1 MDRKIENKA
10 NRLSMPAMLGIFVV
24 IAAVWWS
31 LSDSNFSGNSLKVD
45 KQRLKI
51 ATVKYAVLEDYIPI
65 RGQLKP
71 GRSVYLDAIEGGR
84 VEEIFIEEGSQV
96 EAGDIILRLSNTNLQ
111 LDVISREAQVSEQL
125 NNLRNTR
132 LAIDKETLNLKSELV
147 EIDYR
152 LSKLMRALKQKKS
165 LFERGLISEDDY
177 LATSDEVRYFTQRK
191 ALVAERQSTDKRV
204 RQVQL
209 QQLEDSVQRLQK
221 NLLVASNNLENLNVK
236 APVSGKLTAL
246 NAELGESKDRGERLG
261 QVDKL
266 DSFKIS
272 AQLDEF
278 YIARLQKGQL
288 ASAAISGADYQLRV
302 SKIFSQVNQGQFE
315 IELKFVQEQP
325 KNIRRG
331 KTISAKLKLADGE
344 NVLVVEKGGFIQS
357 TGGNWAFV
365 LNDDTTGAVRQSISS
380 GRSNPDFIEVK
391 TGLKEG
397 DRVVISN
404 YGNYFKF
411 RFVFRWLGNA
421 GINKR
426 WLGSR

>member
-1 MDRKIENKA
+1 MDRKIESKA
-10 NRLSMPAMLGIFVV
+10 NRLSIPVIVGI
-24 IAAVWWS
+24 IGLITLIWWGLADAS
-31 LSDSNFSGNSLKVD
+31 FSGDSFKVD

-65 RGQLKP
+65 RGQIKP
-71 GRSVYLDAIEGGR
+71 SRSVYLDAVEGGR
-84 VEEIFIEEGSQV
+84 VEEILIEEGSQV
-96 EAGDIILRLSNTNLQ
+96 EVGDIILRLSNTNLQ

-147 EIDYR
+147 EVDYQ
-152 LSKLMRALKQKKS
+152 LSKLTRALKQKKS
-165 LFERGLISEDDY
+165 LFKRGLISEDDY
-177 LATSDEVRYFTQRK
+177 LATNDEVRYFTQRR
-191 ALVAERQSTDKRV
+191 ALVVERQDTDKRV

-209 QQLEDSVQRLQK
+209 KQLEGSVQRLQK
-221 NLLVASNNLENLNVK
+221 NLLVARKNLENLNVK

-246 NAELGESKDRGERLG
+246 NAELGESKSRGERLG

-288 ASAAISGADYQLRV
+288 ASAQISGADYKLIV
-302 SKIFSQVNQGQFE
+302 SKIFSQVNNGQFE
-315 IELKFVQEQP
+315 IELKFETKQP

-331 KTISAKLKLADGE
+331 QTISAKLKFEDGE

-365 LNDDTTGAVRQSISS
+365 LNDDTTGAFKQSISS
-380 GRSNPDFIEVK
+380 GRSNPEFIEVK

-404 YGNYFKF
+404 YGNYEAKQTL
-411 RFVFRWLGNA
+411 VFN
-421 GINKR
+421 
-426 WLGSR
+426 